1 MMVLMCGA
9 PKGDNPCATDGLP
22 RPPTEPG
29 RSAPWVGW
37 DTTTNLLALFGSAV
51 FNELC
56 KVFFFI
62 LHTSVFVS
70 LFTTR

>member
-1 MMVLMCGA
+1 MFLMGGA
-9 PKGDNPCATDGLP
+9 PKGDNPCATVGLP

-29 RSAPWVGW
+29 RLAPWVGW

-56 KVFFFI
+56 NVFI
-62 LHTSVFVS
+62 LHVSVFN
-70 LFTTR
+70 FTNEPV